1 MLKSMTGYGK
11 GVFTL
16 NERRF
21 TFEIKSVNHRYLD
34 INIRLPY
41 VLNFLEDKVKKEI
54 SKVMARGKVDIYIGF
69 ETLAK
74 DDINITLNTS
84 LADAYIGT
92 LSQIVEKYPV
102 KDEISLAL
110 VARFPDVVSVE
121 KCVFTEQTKQEVE
134 EGLFGALTIALN
146 GIVEMRSIEGE
157 SLCKDI
163 SNKLEYINEN
173 ISIVESHLPYI
184 QEEYSAKLKAKLDD
198 ALAGLAYDEARLLTE
213 VALFADKSSVDEE
226 ITRLRSHLV
235 QINEIIKSDDSAGRK
250 LDFVVQEMNREINT
264 IGSKSND
271 IEISKIVIEIKT
283 SIEKIREQIQNIE

>member
-21 TFEIKSVNHRYLD
+21 TVEMKSVNHRYLD

-41 VLNFLEDKVKKEI
+41 VLNFLEDKVKKEV
-54 SKVMARGKVDIYIGF
+54 SKAMARGKIDIYIGF

-84 LADAYIGT
+84 LADAYVKA
-92 LSQIVEKYPV
+92 LSQIIEGYPV
-102 KDEISLAL
+102 KDEISLSL
-110 VARFPDVVSVE
+110 VARFPDVLSIE
-121 KCVFTEQTKQEVE
+121 KCAFTDQAKIEVE
-134 EGLFGALTIALN
+134 EGLFGALSIALD
-146 GIVEMRSIEGE
+146 GILTMRSKEGE

-163 SNKLEYINEN
+163 ALKLVHIREN
-173 ISIVESHLPYI
+173 IAVVESRLPNI
-184 QEEYSAKLKAKLDD
+184 QEEYSSKLRAKLDD
-198 ALAGLAYDEARLLTE
+198 ALNGLNYDEARLLTE
-213 VALFADKSSVDEE
+213 VALFADKSTVDEE
-226 ITRLRSHLV
+226 ITRLKSHFV
-235 QINEIIKSDDSAGRK
+235 QMDEIIEEGESAGRK
-250 LDFVVQEMNREINT
+250 LDFLVQEMNREINT

-283 SIEKIREQIQNIE
+283 AIEKIREQIQNIE